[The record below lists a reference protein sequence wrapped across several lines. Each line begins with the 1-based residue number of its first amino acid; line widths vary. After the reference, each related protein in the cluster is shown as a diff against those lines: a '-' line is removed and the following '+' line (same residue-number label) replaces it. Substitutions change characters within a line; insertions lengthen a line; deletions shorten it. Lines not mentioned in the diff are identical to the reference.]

1 MEAEMFV
8 RLATAGAF
16 ALSLVLIDF
25 AHAQSDGWKKA
36 GEWSASRPIA
46 APAAAASTPESP
58 LFREA
63 TLPPPALLSAPAANS
78 ANPNPPA
85 AAPVA
90 TMPNLGVVT
99 TAYSAHTPVSPLT
112 KSVQDAVAAQAQA
125 QVQQVS
131 AIESGSGTLPNDAGQ
146 VWREYDISG
155 YTSRVQGSE
164 KPEAAVIDWIV
175 RETGTEVWFSEPLGI
190 LSASRNTLRVY
201 HTPQMQEVVKGI
213 VDRFNGGQ
221 PNPYA
226 YGVRMLTVGS
236 PSWRTKMHSL
246 MRPVA
251 VQTPGIQAW
260 ILSKED
266 AAIFIT
272 ELKKRSDYREYNSTD
287 IAIYNGQ
294 KGALKHVKPTSYV
307 KNIVFSGDA
316 FGSYQPELGQIEEGY
331 LLELSPLVTVDGT
344 IVDATVKC
352 EVDQIEQLVPVKI
365 EVPTQLNKRQNVE
378 VQVPQLVSWRVHER
392 FRWPADK
399 VLVLSCGVVAKPN
412 GGRPSVIGVPGISN
426 LSNLGGRAPRADAML
441 LLEARGVVNA
451 AQAGPVG
458 SGTSTPAFQTGALG
472 SYHGRY

>member
-8 RLATAGAF
+8 RLATAGAI
-16 ALSLVLIDF
+16 ALSLGFVSL
-25 AHAQSDGWKKA
+25 AQAQTDGWKQA
-36 GEWSASRPIA
+36 GAWSASRPTI
-46 APAAAASTPESP
+46 APAANAATPESP

-63 TLPPPALLSAPAANS
+63 ALPPPALINAANVS
-78 ANPNPPA
+78 GNANA
-85 AAPVA
+85 TGASPVA
-90 TMPNLGVVT
+90 PTTNLGAVT
-99 TAYSAHTPVSPLT
+99 AAYSAHTTAASPIAQT
-112 KSVQDAVAAQAQA
+112 FQDAAAQQ
-125 QVQQVS
+125 QLVQQVS
-131 AIESGSGTLPNDAGQ
+131 AVSAGSGTLPNDHGQ

-155 YTSRVQGSE
+155 YTTRVQGSE

-175 RETGTEVWFSEPLGI
+175 RETGTEFWFSEPLGI
-190 LSASRNTLRVY
+190 LSANRSTLKVY
-201 HTPQMQEVVKGI
+201 HTPEVQELVKGI

-226 YGVRMLTVGS
+226 YGVRLLTVGS

-266 AAIFIT
+266 AAIFVT
-272 ELKKRSDYREYNSTD
+272 ELKKRSDYREYNSTSV
-287 IAIYNGQ
+287 AIYNGQ

-307 KNIVFSGDA
+307 KNILFSGDA

-331 LLELSPLVTVDGT
+331 LLEISPLVSVDGT

-378 VQVPQLVSWRVHER
+378 IQVPQLVSWRVHER
-392 FRWPADK
+392 FRWPADQ

-412 GGRPSVIGVPGISN
+412 GGKPSVIGMPVVSN
-426 LSNLGGRAPRADAML
+426 LPNVFDGRAPRADAMM

-451 AQAGPVG
+451 AQAAPVG

>member
-1 MEAEMFV
+1 MFV
-8 RLATAGAF
+8 RLATAGAL

-36 GEWSASRPIA
+36 GEWSASRPVL
-46 APAAAASTPESP
+46 PAANAASPDSP

-63 TLPPPALLSAPAANS
+63 TLPPPALLNAPAATITNN
-78 ANPNPPA
+78 APTAPTA
-85 AAPVA
+85 QAMPVA
-90 TMPNLGVVT
+90 PTMGVLT

-112 KSVQDAVAAQAQA
+112 KSVQDAVAAQAQAQA

-246 MRPVA
+246 LRPVA

-266 AAIFIT
+266 AAIFVT

-412 GGRPSVIGVPGISN
+412 GGRPSVVGVPVVSN
-426 LSNLGGRAPRADAML
+426 LPNLGGRAPRADAMM

-451 AQAGPVG
+451 AQAAPVG

>member
-1 MEAEMFV
+1 MVRFSAHFTPRGDYEFV
-8 RLATAGAF
+8 RRLAYFSG
-16 ALSLVLIDF
+16 
-25 AHAQSDGWKKA
+25 
-36 GEWSASRPIA
+36 SRT
-46 APAAAASTPESP
+46 AASGAIADKPTTSGRSTTIESAGQCRGRRAPTPTTS
-58 LFREA
+58 LA
-63 TLPPPALLSAPAANS
+63 
-78 ANPNPPA
+78 
-85 AAPVA
+85 
-90 TMPNLGVVT
+90 PNLGAVT
-99 TAYSAHTPVSPLT
+99 AAYSAHTTTASPIAQ
-112 KSVQDAVAAQAQA
+112 SFQDAAAAQQ

-131 AIESGSGTLPNDAGQ
+131 AVSAGSGTLPNDAGQ

-155 YTSRVQGSE
+155 YTSRVVGSE

-175 RETGTEVWFSEPLGI
+175 RETGTEFWFSEPLGI
-190 LSASRNTLRVY
+190 LSANRTTLKVY
-201 HTPQMQEVVKGI
+201 HTPEVQDLVKGI

-226 YGVRMLTVGS
+226 YGVRMLTVNS

-260 ILSKED
+260 VLSKED
-266 AAIFIT
+266 AAIFVA

-287 IAIYNGQ
+287 IAVYNGQ
-294 KGALKHVKPTSYV
+294 KGALRHIKPTSYV

-331 LLELSPLVTVDGT
+331 LLEISPLVTVDGT

-378 VQVPQLVSWRVHER
+378 IQVPQLVSWRVHER

-412 GGRPSVIGVPGISN
+412 GGRPSVIGMPVVSN
-426 LSNLGGRAPRADAML
+426 LSNPLSSRAPRADAMM

-451 AQAGPVG
+451 PTTSVG
-458 SGTSTPAFQTGALG
+458 TGTSTPAFQTGALG